1 MASLTTRLKRVGLP
15 RLIVH
20 LSVLF
25 IVILWLIPTLGILV
39 TSVRDKGQITTSG
52 WWTAFGSSSQTS
64 AGRLGDPSTATQ
76 EGSNYVIKGSVF
88 ENGQGG
94 TVKAFGTRVQ
104 EPAAFPAGKPADL
117 GEGETLTVQ
126 QDGTYVYTK
135 NAPFEGSRGKRIYL
149 TVTTP
154 PTFTLDNY
162 RTVLFSE
169 GIGQAFINSLT
180 VTIPA
185 TIIPI
190 LIAAFA
196 AYALSWMH
204 FPGRALIIALVVG
217 LIVVPLQMSLIPLLR
232 LYNEVGNFL
241 GTSSKTYAGIWLAHT
256 AFGMPLAIYLLRNYI
271 AGLPK
276 EIIESARVDGA
287 SDFEIFL
294 KIVLPLSFPA
304 LASFSIFQ
312 FLWVW
317 NDLLVA
323 IVFLGTGR
331 DQLVLT
337 GSLNALLGSR
347 GGNWEILTASA
358 FVTIL
363 VPLAVFFGLQRYLVR
378 GLLAGSV
385 KGG

>member
-1 MASLTTRLKRVGLP
+1 MNILQSLRRTGFP
-15 RLIVH
+15 RLFVH
-20 LSVLF
+20 LSVLV
-25 IVILWLIPTLGILV
+25 IVVLWLLPTLGILV
-39 TSVRDKGQITTSG
+39 SSLRDRDQITVSG
-52 WWTAFGSSSQTS
+52 WWTAFGGASQTQAVRLADAS
-64 AGRLGDPSTATQ
+64 AQRQDGAGFVITGTLFDGGR
-76 EGSNYVIKGSVF
+76 
-88 ENGQGG
+88 
-94 TVKAFGTRVQ
+94 TVTAFGTRVQ
-104 EPAAFPAGKPADL
+104 QPAAFPVNEAVDIGN
-117 GEGETLTVQ
+117 GETLTIKG
-126 QDGTYVYTK
+126 DGSYEYRKAT
-135 NAPFEGSRGKRIYL
+135 AFEGDTGKRIYL

-162 RTVLFSE
+162 RTVLNAE
-169 GIGQAFINSLT
+169 GIGNAFVNSLT

-196 AYALSWMH
+196 AYALAWME
-204 FPGRALIIALVVG
+204 FPGRAILIAVIVG

-232 LYNEVGNFL
+232 MYNGIGMAFGVP
-241 GTSSKTYAGIWLAHT
+241 SKTYAGIWLAHT

-304 LASFSIFQ
+304 LASFAIFQ

-323 IVFLGTGR
+323 MVFLGTSR

-337 GSLNALLGSR
+337 GALNALLGSR

-358 FVTIL
+358 FITII
-363 VPLAVFFGLQRYLVR
+363 VPLLVFFALQRYLVR